1 MCHNLGAR
9 QEAPMRSFR
18 TLAAFALLALAVVL
32 AACEGAQDALVRRVA
47 ARAAAQDDSLFAP
60 DALRVLICGSA
71 SPLPHPTRA
80 RPCTAVFAAGKL
92 WVVDVGPGSWNHMG
106 GWRVPPEL
114 GAVLLTHFHSD
125 HIGEL
130 GEWNLQ
136 SWVNG
141 RNEPLRVIGPE
152 GVQRVVAGFNE
163 AYALDVVYRAAHHG
177 ADFVPPAVGV
187 MSPQPIGFA
196 EGNTSAVVHDSDGLR
211 ITAFLVSHAPVD
223 PAVGY
228 RFDYRGR
235 SVVVSGDTVKSA
247 NLITAAKDV
256 DVLVHEAQANHIVK
270 ILQEVATESRP
281 RAAKIMGDIPDYH
294 TSPVEAAEVANEA
307 NARLLVLSHLTP
319 PPPNA
324 LVARMFARGV
334 DDARDGDWVLAD
346 DGMLFTL
353 PADSR
358 EIVRGEIE

>member
-1 MCHNLGAR
+1 
-9 QEAPMRSFR
+9 MRSLR
-18 TLAAFALLALAVVL
+18 TLAAFASLLAAFQLG
-32 AACEGAQDALVRRVA
+32 CERAEDALLQ
-47 ARAAAQDDSLFAP
+47 RAAARLAAPRTDLFEP

-106 GWRVPPEL
+106 GWRVPADL

-141 RNEPLRVIGPE
+141 REAPLEVIGPE

-163 AYALDVVYRAAHHG
+163 AYALDVGYRAAHHG
-177 ADFVPPAVGV
+177 ADFMPPAVGV
-187 MSPQPIGFA
+187 LSPRAIAFA
-196 EGNTSAVVHDSDGLR
+196 EGDTSAVVHDADGLR
-211 ITAFLVSHAPVD
+211 ISAFLVEHAPIA

-235 SVVVSGDTVKSA
+235 SAVVSGDTVKSP
-247 NLITAAKDV
+247 NLISAAKDV

-270 ILQEVATESRP
+270 LLQETAGASRP
-281 RAAKIMGDIPDYH
+281 RVAKIMGDIPDYH
-294 TSPVEAAEVANEA
+294 TSPVEAAEVANAA

-324 LVARMFARGV
+324 LLERIFVRGV
-334 DDARDGDWVLAD
+334 EEEREGEWVLAD

-358 EIVRGEIE
+358 EIVRSTLE

>member
-1 MCHNLGAR
+1 
-9 QEAPMRSFR
+9 MRSFR
-18 TLAAFALLALAVVL
+18 RLALLALLSL
-32 AACEGAQDALVRRVA
+32 AALLFGCARAEDALLQ
-47 ARAAAQDDSLFAP
+47 RAAARLASPRTDLFEA

-92 WVVDVGPGSWNHMG
+92 WVVDVGPGSWNRMG
-106 GWRVPPEL
+106 GWRVPANL

-141 RNEPLRVIGPE
+141 REAPLTVIGPE

-163 AYALDVVYRAAHHG
+163 AYALDVGYRAAHHG
-177 ADFVPPAVGV
+177 ADFLPPAVGV
-187 MSPQPIGFA
+187 LSARAIAFA
-196 EGNTSAVVHDSDGLR
+196 EGASSAIVHEADGLR
-211 ITAFLVSHAPVD
+211 ITAFLVEHAPIS

-235 SVVVSGDTVKSA
+235 SALVSGDTVKSA
-247 NLITAAKDV
+247 NLIAAAKDV

-270 ILQEVATESRP
+270 LLQETASESRP
-281 RAAKIMGDIPDYH
+281 RVAKIMGDIPDYH
-294 TSPVEAAEVANEA
+294 TSPVEAAEVANAA

-324 LVARMFARGV
+324 LLERIFVRGV
-334 DDARDGDWVLAD
+334 EEAREGEWLLAD

-353 PADSR
+353 PPDSR
-358 EIVRGEIE
+358 EIARSELE

>member
-1 MCHNLGAR
+1 
-9 QEAPMRSFR
+9 MRSRF
-18 TLAAFALLALAVVL
+18 LAALTLTFAAPLLAG
-32 AACEGAQDALVRRVA
+32 CEGAQDALVQRAA
-47 ARAAAQDDSLFAP
+47 ARATPRTDLLAD

-114 GAVLLTHFHSD
+114 GAVLITHFHSD

-141 RNEPLRVIGPE
+141 RSAPLTVIGPE

-163 AYALDVVYRAAHHG
+163 AYALDVGYRAAHHG
-177 ADFVPPAVGV
+177 ADFLPPEVGG
-187 MSPQPIGFA
+187 MTPAPIAFPDGA
-196 EGNTSAVVHDSDGLR
+196 SSAVVHDADGLR
-211 ITAFLVSHAPVD
+211 ITAFLVGHAPIS

-228 RFDYRGR
+228 RFDYQGR
-235 SVVVSGDTVKSA
+235 SAVVSGDTVKSA
-247 NLITAAKDV
+247 NLIRVAQDA
-256 DVLVHEAQANHIVK
+256 DVLVHEAQANHIVALLEETAADARPRVAK
-270 ILQEVATESRP
+270 IL
-281 RAAKIMGDIPDYH
+281 GDIPSYH
-294 TSPVEAAEVANEA
+294 TSPVQAAEAANEA
-307 NARLLVLSHLTP
+307 GVKLLVLSHLTP
-319 PPPNA
+319 PPPNR
-324 LVARMFARGV
+324 LVERMFVRGV
-334 DDARDGDWVLAD
+334 DAVRSDGWLLAD

-353 PADSR
+353 PAGS
-358 EIVRGEIE
+358 GEIERSEID